1 MLIDKLK
8 MLLARRSTGWQVTIV
23 SNNGITKQP
32 NAAAVVDASQRQ
44 VAIVTLKAA
53 FGIVKSATL
62 TTTTT
67 PGETQTLTVSKNSV
81 SVTVESGE
89 LVVLR
94 FTQ

>member
-1 MLIDKLK
+1 MLIDKLE

-62 TTTTT
+62 TTT